1 MQAKIYS
8 KEIWIKET
16 NPQILFNDFKNL
28 LLISNFTIIDHLEHY
43 FEPFGYTAIFLLAES
58 HFAIHTFPEE
68 NKTYILISSCN
79 KIYYDN
85 FISMLNDY
93 LSTNKKH

>member
-8 KEIWIKET
+8 KELWIEET

-28 LLISNFTIIDHLEHY
+28 LLTSNFTIVDHLEHH
-43 FEPFGYTAIFLLAES
+43 FKPFGYTAIFLLAES

-68 NKTYILISSCN
+68 NKTYIQISSCN
-79 KIYYDN
+79 KDYYDI
-85 FISMLNDY
+85 FMSLLSDY
-93 LSTNKKH
+93 QSIMKN